1 MVVSA
6 SPKEAAR
13 QHAYARF
20 SNAWNLISW
29 RVPTVNLWHI
39 GLGSNNLLFMACE
52 LLLLGKEPDG
62 LPLLL
67 IEELEVHIFTRNGS
81 CV

>member
-13 QHAYARF
+13 QHAYAQILERLELDLMEGPDGK
-20 SNAWNLISW
+20 SRGNY
-29 RVPTVNLWHI
+29 

-62 LPLLL
+62 LY
-67 IEELEVHIFTRNGS
+67 
-81 CV
+81 C